1 MNLKTNSTNSRKNF
15 ACFAGF
21 TRFPKR
27 GFVGPLGDDIPSIFP
42 IVAGVVLFFGTI
54 AFAGNLSA
62 EKNAYLDIR
71 KAAVSLSYIV
81 TDKGFIDE
89 ATFGDKCAALQ
100 KAADADNVYVLLTV
114 KRYCGEIIFTDD
126 PKSHLSPYYYEKN
139 GNNYGYTWEAC
150 TNYENLQQRGGAF
163 VPNERSY
170 AVVFNYPIAVP
181 CPDYDSPTFG
191 HGIMNIIVWRK
202 S

>member
-1 MNLKTNSTNSRKNF
+1 MFQCVELIVLVFRK
-15 ACFAGF
+15 
-21 TRFPKR
+21 

-81 TDKGFIDE
+81 TDKGFVDD
-89 ATFGDKCAALQ
+89 ATFQDKCAALQ

-126 PKSHLSPYYYEKN
+126 PKSRLSPYYYEKDLN
-139 GNNYGYTWEAC
+139 DDYGYTWQAC
-150 TNYENLQQRGGAF
+150 TNYEDLQRRGGAF

-181 CPDYDSPTFG
+181 CPSHGSSTFG
-191 HGIMNIIVWRK
+191 HGLMNIIVWRK